1 MRLSSAQLRRPNF
14 QSGVSE
20 FPERPAKQK
29 RSGSDRRAFR
39 PSLGCGQQARLL
51 GDYGFR
57 SSGGVHGNPHGRGV
71 FWGLMSSNPLSKA
84 PKVSVY
90 QAARVKQ

>member
-29 RSGSDRRAFR
+29 R
-39 PSLGCGQQARLL
+39 LGCGQQARLL